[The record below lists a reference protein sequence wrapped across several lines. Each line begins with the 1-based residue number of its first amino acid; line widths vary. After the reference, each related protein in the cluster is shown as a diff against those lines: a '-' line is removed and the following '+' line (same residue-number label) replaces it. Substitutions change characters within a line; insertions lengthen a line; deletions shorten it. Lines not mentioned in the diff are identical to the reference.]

1 MNSDDTFKLNLKILR
16 VKNFFHEKKFSE
28 TILLIENTFEDIE
41 KTSEILNL
49 LGVCKLQKKNSNN
62 FDLISAI
69 DNFRDCYLKEKRT
82 NQGLEGLAN
91 FITCSIKTHQ
101 YEEPIRYFEE
111 TVLFFGYI
119 PRLFNLIVKVYQNL
133 NDVDN
138 TIYYLKKMIENKD
151 MQNYS
156 LPKYIYF
163 NSFQNKWTQSNFFEN
178 TKKVEQ
184 TLPNYPVDKLISL
197 NRNKN
202 KKIKLGFLSSDI
214 KNKHSVTG
222 FLKTIVKNVDKKKFE
237 LFLFSN
243 SKISEEDKTTEDFKI
258 YFDKWVNIS
267 ELDDIEAINIIR
279 KNNINIIIDLMGLT
293 SSNRICLFKNR
304 LAPIQVS
311 WLGYNNTS
319 GLNQM
324 DYLIADPNLIYGN
337 EMDLYSEK
345 ILFMPNIWNCHSG
358 FDLLR
363 KENPSPLLKNKY
375 ITFGS
380 FNDFQKISDEVIGA
394 WSEILKKAKN
404 ARLILKS
411 SDVHSY
417 DILKKKFEKNEVL
430 NSITFLYKTDK
441 FEDHIKEY
449 NKIDIALDT
458 FPYNGVTTSF
468 EAIWMGVPVL
478 VLKGFNPNS
487 RAGQS
492 INKNINMEYLIANNK
507 DEYILKAVELSN
519 NFENVIKIRK
529 NLFDQTIDSNLFN
542 DKKFSNSFFES
553 LEKILL

>member
-1 MNSDDTFKLNLKILR
+1 MKTDDIFKLNSKALK
-16 VKNFFHEKKFSE
+16 VKKLFYEKKFSDA
-28 TILLIENTFEDIE
+28 IFLIENTFENIE
-41 KTSEILNL
+41 KTSEIFNL

-91 FITCSIKTHQ
+91 FIVCCIKVHQ
-101 YEEPIRYFEE
+101 YEEPIKYFEE
-111 TVLFFGYI
+111 AVLFFGYI

-156 LPKYIYF
+156 LLKYIYF

-184 TLPNYPVDKLISL
+184 TLPNYSVDKLISL

-222 FLKTIVKNVDKKKFE
+222 FLKTIVKNVNKKKFE

-243 SKISEEDKTTEDFKI
+243 SKMSEEDKTTEDFKI

-304 LAPIQVS
+304 LAPIQIL

-324 DYLIADPNLIYGN
+324 DYLIADPNLIREN
-337 EMDLYSEK
+337 EVDFYSEK

-358 FDLLR
+358 FEFLR

-380 FNDFQKISDEVIGA
+380 FNDFQKISDEVIKT
-394 WSEILKKAKN
+394 WSKILKKVNNAK
-404 ARLILKS
+404 LILKS
-411 SDVHSY
+411 SGDHS
-417 DILKKKFEKNEVL
+417 DKILKKKFKQNGVL
-430 NSITFLYKTDK
+430 SSITFLYKTDT

-468 EAIWMGVPVL
+468 EAIWMGVPVI

-492 INKNINMEYLIANNK
+492 INQNINMDYLIANNE
-507 DEYILKAVELSN
+507 DEYISKAVEFSN